1 MLRLARSHFTYLS
14 AAEMRG
20 AKLEFVLGDARLSLE
35 RELAQNK
42 PQGYDVLA
50 VDAFS
55 SDSIP
60 VHLITREAIALYAA
74 HLSPRGVIA
83 IHISNRFLDLK
94 PVLANIARAT
104 GLTAVHVSD
113 SPADD
118 VLASSTDWVLLAR
131 DAAVFGE
138 GVLGQRAQ
146 PLEPVA
152 HMSLW
157 TDQFNNLIDVL
168 KTRPWDSLRGAL
180 GLE

>member
-1 MLRLARSHFTYLS
+1 
-14 AAEMRG
+14 
-20 AKLEFVLGDARLSLE
+20 
-35 RELAQNK
+35 
-42 PQGYDVLA
+42 
-50 VDAFS
+50 
-55 SDSIP
+55 
-60 VHLITREAIALYAA
+60 
-74 HLSPRGVIA
+74 VIA

-94 PVLANIARAT
+94 PVLANIAQAT

-131 DAAVFGE
+131 DATVFGE
-138 GVLGQRAQ
+138 GVLAQRAQ
-146 PLEPVA
+146 PLVPVA